1 MYIIVRII
9 RSLFE
14 FDLFL
19 IVATI
24 FIFFW
29 IDFLGTAAR
38 DNGNVQF
45 TFFLVMR
52 SRTAIENCNSTCL
65 RMALKVLWKSYAYFI
80 GKMHCSFWHFK
91 YTSHCSNSFI
101 ISGKIKKHFGCYY
114 NISSTLE
121 YYWLDNNILIIFGM
135 PLHYLLFQFLPPLNT
150 RFLKKFWAEKKK
162 AIEEVPRR
170 KGFFTFLLI
179 QF

>member
-1 MYIIVRII
+1 
-9 RSLFE
+9 
-14 FDLFL
+14 
-19 IVATI
+19 
-24 FIFFW
+24 
-29 IDFLGTAAR
+29 
-38 DNGNVQF
+38 
-45 TFFLVMR
+45 
-52 SRTAIENCNSTCL
+52 
-65 RMALKVLWKSYAYFI
+65 
-80 GKMHCSFWHFK
+80 MHCSFWHFK

-179 QF
+179 QFKNNKPTERTYIINTSIVIYDNGIIQYWLFHYYFTISQYWLVQA